1 MGFPKEDF
9 IKKNNT
15 VPSTF
20 LLVSHKAC
28 ALASSNGYTMSTRG
42 KRGSPLTWHNS
53 SHLRPVPPLLLSA
66 LLLTNWKQEKQIG
79 FEIVKGRWQE
89 ENSNAAKGLAS
100 VFKQKTDKLWVF
112 LNKKAN
118 TTSTRP
124 VSEQK

>member
-1 MGFPKEDF
+1 M
-9 IKKNNT
+9 
-15 VPSTF
+15 PSTF
-20 LLVSHKAC
+20 SLVSHKAY

-79 FEIVKGRWQE
+79 FEILKGRRQE

-118 TTSTRP
+118 TTTTRP